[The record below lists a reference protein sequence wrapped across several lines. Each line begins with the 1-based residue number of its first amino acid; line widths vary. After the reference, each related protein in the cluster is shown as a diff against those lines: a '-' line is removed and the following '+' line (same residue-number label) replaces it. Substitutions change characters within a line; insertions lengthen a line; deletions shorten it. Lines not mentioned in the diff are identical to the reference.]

1 MTMTSIGDLASTFT
15 NRLNTTRIKTDLLRL
30 NSELSTG
37 RPADP
42 VAHLGGDTARLA
54 LIERDIGVA
63 KARVAGATGL
73 GQFLTTM
80 QTALDDLETIR
91 GGLVSQLLPVTGTS
105 TANEVARASDA
116 GSAAFRD
123 IVSRLNTTH
132 GGVSLFAGTA
142 TDGPALADADAMLAS
157 LAAAATGA
165 VTAADLIAAVDTWFD
180 DPAGGF
186 ATMGYLGDAG
196 APMSRRIDEGIT
208 VSVEARA
215 DHAALKDLMRHAAV
229 VALATNPTLA
239 LPPSTSV
246 TLVTGA
252 LPDLL
257 SAATPL
263 TDLRADVGLE
273 EERTAEAVTRNG
285 ALAAALTIMRNE
297 LALVDPYATAVSLNE
312 TETQLELQYT
322 LTARLSG
329 LSLVNFLR

>member
-1 MTMTSIGDLASTFT
+1 
-15 NRLNTTRIKTDLLRL
+15 
-30 NSELSTG
+30 
-37 RPADP
+37 
-42 VAHLGGDTARLA
+42 
-54 LIERDIGVA
+54 
-63 KARVAGATGL
+63 
-73 GQFLTTM
+73 
-80 QTALDDLETIR
+80 
-91 GGLVSQLLPVTGTS
+91 
-105 TANEVARASDA
+105 
-116 GSAAFRD
+116 
-123 IVSRLNTTH
+123 
-132 GGVSLFAGTA
+132 
-142 TDGPALADADAMLAS
+142 
-157 LAAAATGA
+157 
-165 VTAADLIAAVDTWFD
+165 
-180 DPAGGF
+180 
-186 ATMGYLGDAG
+186 MGYLGDAG